1 MKNQTKN
8 TATIG
13 KLSKAVYAS
22 YVYVC
27 IVQGGQVVWT
37 AAGGLVIR
45 EECVWAVCVCI
56 WETGG
61 GGQLN

>member
-1 MKNQTKN
+1 MQVELNNMYANIGVNYSSEKLKNQTKN

-37 AAGGLVIR
+37 AAGG
-45 EECVWAVCVCI
+45 
-56 WETGG
+56 
-61 GGQLN
+61 

>member
-1 MKNQTKN
+1 MQVELNNMYANIGVNNSSEKLRTKQKS

-22 YVYVC
+22 YVHVY

-37 AAGGLVIR
+37 AAGG
-45 EECVWAVCVCI
+45 
-56 WETGG
+56 
-61 GGQLN
+61 